1 MDQMFINNRPEEK
14 IDFKTVD
21 EEPWLFESHSDR
33 GCGVV
38 GVGWVWEVAASG

>member
-21 EEPWLFESHSDR
+21 EEPWLFESQVKSLR
-33 GCGVV
+33 
-38 GVGWVWEVAASG
+38 